1 MNSHTFCVAPS
12 DSRAA
17 LASSLQRK
25 WSSSLHILNK
35 SNLTAFR
42 QCPKRLWFEV
52 YRRNDVV
59 NVPDTDRR
67 KAEGDKVGEI
77 ARVLCSPNG
86 DGQLIDIKAQGVDEA
101 IRTTDEILPDR
112 QPIFEAG
119 FEANGARCFVDILQ
133 PTNAE
138 HDQQWRMVE
147 VKSSTKLKAY
157 HLEDATIQSY
167 IATASG
173 LAISSVEIAHV
184 DTNWT
189 YHGDENYQ
197 GLLTYV
203 DISETAAARA
213 PEVLHWITE
222 AQNVLASPEPP
233 SIAMGKHCK
242 VPHECG
248 FLHLCKEGQRQ
259 VEFPVEWLA
268 GRLHKDIQSQ
278 QRVNPALDMR
288 DVDDALLNRDQQRIK
303 AATVSGQTYFDQPA
317 AAAELE
323 KYSFPL
329 YFLDFETIQNAV
341 PRWAG
346 TKPYQQIPF
355 QFSLHRL
362 DSPSS
367 WDHSEFLDLSGND
380 PTRNFAEK
388 LVADCGNDGAL
399 FVYNAS
405 FEAARIRELS
415 ERFEDLSSAL
425 LSLNE
430 RMVDLYPVAKRHFYH
445 PSQHGSWSI
454 KYVLPA
460 ICDDMGGAYQ
470 RLDGV
475 QNGTMAMD
483 AYTTAAELEDIDPS
497 KAEIA
502 ERLKAYC
509 KLDTWAM
516 VRVWSALS
524 AVELTS

>member
-1 MNSHTFCVAPS
+1 
-12 DSRAA
+12 
-17 LASSLQRK
+17 
-25 WSSSLHILNK
+25 LHKLTK

-42 QCPKRLWFEV
+42 QCPKRLWLEV
-52 YRRNDVV
+52 YRRKDAFNA
-59 NVPDTDRR
+59 PDAKRR
-67 KAEGDKVGEI
+67 MAEGDKIGEM
-77 ARVLCSPNG
+77 ARTNFVPNG
-86 DGQLIDIKAQGVDEA
+86 SGRLIDIKAQGVDEA
-101 IRTTDEILPDR
+101 IRTTADILPDR

-119 FEANGARCFVDILQ
+119 FEANGAWCFVDILL
-133 PTNAE
+133 PSGTE
-138 HDQQWRMVE
+138 LEPQWRMVE
-147 VKSSTKLKAY
+147 VKSSTKLKPY
-157 HLEDATIQSY
+157 HLEDATIQAH
-167 IATASG
+167 IATAAG
-173 LAISSVEIAHV
+173 LSLSSVEIAHV

-189 YHGDENYQ
+189 YQGDENYQ

-222 AQNVLASPEPP
+222 AQDVLASPEPP

-242 VPHECG
+242 TPHECG
-248 FLHLCKEGQRQ
+248 FQHLCKAEHPQA
-259 VEFPVEWLA
+259 ELPVEWLA

-278 QRVNPALDMR
+278 QRLKPALDMR

-303 AATVSGQTYFDQPA
+303 AVTVSGQTCFDQPA

-323 KYSFPL
+323 RHSFPL
-329 YFLDFETIQNAV
+329 YFLDFETIQFAL

-362 DSPSS
+362 NSSSS
-367 WDHSEFLDLSGND
+367 WEHREFLDLSGRD
-380 PTRNFAEK
+380 PSRSFAEK
-388 LVADCGNDGAL
+388 LVEGCGNDGAI

-415 ERFEDLSSAL
+415 ERFADLSSAL

-430 RMVDLYPVAKRHFYH
+430 RMVDLHPVAKRHFYH
-445 PSQHGSWSI
+445 PSQQGSWSI

-460 ICDDMGGAYQ
+460 ICPDMVDAYQ
-470 RLDGV
+470 TLVSV
-475 QNGTMAMD
+475 QNGTMAME
-483 AYTTAAELEDIDPS
+483 AYVAASDLGEMDPA

-502 ERLKAYC
+502 KGLKAYC

-516 VRVWSALS
+516 VRVWSAFT
-524 AVELTS
+524 AVELSSLTGGDR

>member
-1 MNSHTFCVAPS
+1 MISVT
-12 DSRAA
+12 
-17 LASSLQRK
+17 
-25 WSSSLHILNK
+25 K

-52 YRRNDVV
+52 YRRNDVAHA
-59 NVPDTDRR
+59 PDAKRR
-67 KAEGDKVGEI
+67 MAEGDRIGEI
-77 ARVLCSPNG
+77 ARSNFAPSG
-86 DGQLIDIKAQGVDEA
+86 SGKLIDIRASGVHEA
-101 IRTTDEILPDR
+101 IRATADALPDR

-119 FEANGARCFVDILQ
+119 FEANGARCFVDILL

-147 VKSSTKLKAY
+147 VKSSTKLKPY

-184 DTNWT
+184 DTSWT
-189 YHGDENYQ
+189 YQGGENYQ

-203 DISETAAARA
+203 DISETAADRA
-213 PEVLHWITE
+213 PEVLNWITE
-222 AQNVLASPEPP
+222 AQDVLASPEPP

-242 VPHECG
+242 APHECG

-259 VEFPVEWLA
+259 AEFPVEWLA

-278 QRVNPALDMR
+278 QRENPALDMR
-288 DVDDALLNRDQQRIK
+288 DINDALLNRDQQRIK
-303 AATVSGQTYFDQPA
+303 AATVSGQPYFDQSA
-317 AAAELE
+317 AAAELA
-323 KYSFPL
+323 KHSFPL
-329 YFLDFETIQNAV
+329 YFLDFETIQNVV

-367 WDHSEFLDLSGND
+367 LGHSEFLDLSGND
-380 PTRNFAEK
+380 PTRSFAEK
-388 LVADCGNDGAL
+388 LVECCGNGGAI

-415 ERFEDLSSAL
+415 ERFADLSSAL
-425 LSLNE
+425 LSLND
-430 RMVDLYPVAKRHFYH
+430 RMVDLHPIAKRHFYH
-445 PSQHGSWSI
+445 PSQQGSWSI
-454 KYVLPA
+454 KYLLPA
-460 ICDDMGGAYQ
+460 ICPDMVDAYQ
-470 RLDGV
+470 NLVGA
-475 QNGTMAMD
+475 QNGTMAME
-483 AYTTAAELEDIDPS
+483 AYVAAIELGDHEPS

-502 ERLKAYC
+502 EGLKAYC
-509 KLDTWAM
+509 KLDTSAM
-516 VRVWSALS
+516 VRVWSALA
-524 AVELTS
+524 AVELKSLTGDN

>member
-1 MNSHTFCVAPS
+1 MTY
-12 DSRAA
+12 
-17 LASSLQRK
+17 LT
-25 WSSSLHILNK
+25 K

-42 QCPKRLWFEV
+42 QCPKRLWLEV
-52 YRRNDVV
+52 YRRHDVI
-59 NVPDTDRR
+59 NAPDAKRR
-67 KAEGDKVGEI
+67 MAEGDRIGEI
-77 ARVLCSPNG
+77 ARSNFAPSG
-86 DGQLIDIKAQGVDEA
+86 SGKLIDIRARGVDEA
-101 IRTTDEILPDR
+101 IRATADALSDR

-119 FEANGARCFVDILQ
+119 FEANGARCFVDVLL

-147 VKSSTKLKAY
+147 VKSSTKLKPY
-157 HLEDATIQSY
+157 HLEDATIQAH
-167 IATASG
+167 IATAAG
-173 LAISSVEIAHV
+173 LSLSSVEIAHV

-189 YHGDENYQ
+189 YQGDENYQ

-213 PEVLHWITE
+213 PEVLNWITE
-222 AQNVLASPEPP
+222 AQDVLASPEPP
-233 SIAMGKHCK
+233 SIVMGKHCRT
-242 VPHECG
+242 PHECG

-259 VEFPVEWLA
+259 AEYPVEWLA

-278 QRVNPALDMR
+278 QRLKPALDMR

-303 AATVSGQTYFDQPA
+303 AVTVSGPTYFDQPA

-323 KYSFPL
+323 RHSFPL

-367 WDHSEFLDLSGND
+367 WRHSEFLDLSGND
-380 PTRNFAEK
+380 PSRDFAEK
-388 LVADCGNDGAL
+388 LVEGCGNGGAI
-399 FVYNAS
+399 FVYNVS

-415 ERFEDLSSAL
+415 ERFADLSSAL

-430 RMVDLYPVAKRHFYH
+430 RMVDLHPIAKRHFYH
-445 PSQHGSWSI
+445 PSQQGSWSI
-454 KYVLPA
+454 KYLLPA
-460 ICDDMGGAYQ
+460 ICPDMADSYQ
-470 RLDGV
+470 KLVGV

-483 AYTTAAELEDIDPS
+483 AYVAAIELGDMDPT
-497 KAEIA
+497 KADIA
-502 ERLKAYC
+502 EGLKAYC
-509 KLDTWAM
+509 QLDTWAM
-516 VRVWSALS
+516 VRVWSALT
-524 AVELTS
+524 AVELASSTGDMCHKRCYLSDIK